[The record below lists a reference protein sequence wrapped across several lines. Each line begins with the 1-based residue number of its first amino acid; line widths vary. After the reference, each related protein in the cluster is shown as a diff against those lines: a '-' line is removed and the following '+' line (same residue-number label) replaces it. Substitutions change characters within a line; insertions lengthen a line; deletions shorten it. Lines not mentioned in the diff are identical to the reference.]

1 MRETLDIFTL
11 TKRISLALCLKVA
24 IVATI
29 IGCGFILPLNLSAR
43 CFKFS
48 EDDVIPPQ
56 CNSSDYNITNYE
68 QTTLSNIPSLD
79 ITGASSW
86 QYGFFGSTVT
96 IFGSKFSEYLG
107 RLYAAVAFSWCL
119 VLLTLRLIRHEWV
132 EALAMR
138 RAYYLEGLHWEN
150 RTSELEETMTNA
162 EDSDDDDLK
171 PGALNKRRMKN
182 KRIKKKK
189 KKALR
194 DPWIPHPEQRET
206 VPNIELYSVLVGNI
220 PSVPG
225 EIMGNSND
233 VEKADIEKT
242 IVGSLDWQ
250 QNVTV
255 SFYIVHRCFRFVVT
269 LTSIL

>member
-1 MRETLDIFTL
+1 
-11 TKRISLALCLKVA
+11 
-24 IVATI
+24 
-29 IGCGFILPLNLSAR
+29 
-43 CFKFS
+43 
-48 EDDVIPPQ
+48 
-56 CNSSDYNITNYE
+56 
-68 QTTLSNIPSLD
+68 
-79 ITGASSW
+79 
-86 QYGFFGSTVT
+86 
-96 IFGSKFSEYLG
+96 
-107 RLYAAVAFSWCL
+107 
-119 VLLTLRLIRHEWV
+119 
-132 EALAMR
+132 MR

-162 EDSDDDDLK
+162 EDSDDDEDDLK

-206 VPNIELYSVLVGNI
+206 VPNIELYSILVGNI

-225 EIMGNSND
+225 EIMGNSDD
-233 VEKADIEKT
+233 VEKADIEKS

-255 SFYIVHRCFRFVVT
+255 SFYIVHQCFRFVVT
-269 LTSIL
+269 LTFIL